1 MEKKMCEIVGDLMP
15 LYVDDVCSEKSKQL
29 IERHLEECETCKQLL
44 ETMKLEVN
52 IPTNKEQSLEDVK
65 IIKKVKKRIWI
76 ERIVIAVLVLI
87 VTGSFL
93 FGALL
98 RLAGTYKNMNDVVN
112 MESVSIEEDKNGNLW
127 LLRAGN
133 ASMASYIMPEVYTK
147 DGQPVRVSS
156 KKIYNKLKDNESYE
170 IRIVF
175 EESPINYY
183 VQKLLGIETAGIE
196 EKSMFLSKKK
206 VKKYG
211 KIVMEQKDGT
221 KKVLWEK
228 EQENGR

>member
-112 MESVSIEEDKNGNLW
+112 MESVSIEEDENGNLW

-156 KKIYNKLKDNESYE
+156 KKIYYKLKDNESYE

>member
-1 MEKKMCEIVGDLMP
+1 MCEIVGDLMP

>member
-112 MESVSIEEDKNGNLW
+112 MESVSIEEDENGNLW

>member
-93 FGALL
+93 FVALL

-112 MESVSIEEDKNGNLW
+112 MESVSIEEDENGNLW

>member
-98 RLAGTYKNMNDVVN
+98 RLAGTYKNMNDVVD
-112 MESVSIEEDKNGNLW
+112 MESVSMEEDENGNLW

-147 DGQPVRVSS
+147 HGQPVRVSS

-228 EQENGR
+228 EQKNGR

>member
-1 MEKKMCEIVGDLMP
+1 M
-15 LYVDDVCSEKSKQL
+15 
-29 IERHLEECETCKQLL
+29 
-44 ETMKLEVN
+44 
-52 IPTNKEQSLEDVK
+52 
-65 IIKKVKKRIWI
+65 
-76 ERIVIAVLVLI
+76 
-87 VTGSFL
+87 TGSFL

-112 MESVSIEEDKNGNLW
+112 MESVSIEEDENGNLW

-147 DGQPVRVSS
+147 HGQPVRVSS

-170 IRIVF
+170 IKIVF

>member
-29 IERHLEECETCKQLL
+29 IERHLEECESCKQLL

-112 MESVSIEEDKNGNLW
+112 MESVSIEEDENGNLW

>member
-112 MESVSIEEDKNGNLW
+112 MESVSIEEDENGNLW

-147 DGQPVRVSS
+147 HGQPVRVSS